1 MTKISVTPAQMEA
14 AQESINKISKDID
27 TKLDTLRSML
37 QQLDWEGT
45 DRTAY
50 QAHQAEWD
58 RAVTDINNIL
68 NQIGGAVGIAKA
80 NYVTTEMNNA
90 RAWGG

>member
-1 MTKISVTPAQMEA
+1 MTRISVSPAQMEA
-14 AQESINKISKDID
+14 AQDGINRISKDID
-27 TKLDTLRSML
+27 TKLDTLRAML
-37 QQLDWEGT
+37 QQLDWEGA

-50 QAHQAEWD
+50 QAYQAEWD